1 MPTLASCG
9 CSFSDYTGD
18 SIKDTYGA
26 VAAKSLNHDY
36 LHLAQGC
43 SSKDRVYKTIVQS
56 VRDGKIVSGDIVIIQ
71 YPDPF
76 RHELMSPFNHYI
88 DDNDQ
93 WDEYIFSSIHD
104 MIRDSSFGRYAY
116 YNFKPLLNDYQEN
129 SLDIDTHL
137 FESAKNLS
145 DATEIL
151 NAVNE
156 RFVLHNWQTNNY
168 MIEAF
173 LEKHDI
179 KLMYFMHRTTGLW
192 HHLFED
198 GTLTSEKKYWED
210 SFKENVL
217 WHALVG
223 PQEYN
228 DYILGW
234 DTIKG
239 REPAEP
245 DTSHYSQLGHKFMG
259 EKLAQHLIE
268 KNYILS

>member
-1 MPTLASCG
+1 MSTLAACG

-18 SIKDTYGA
+18 SIRKTWGQ
-26 VAAKSLNHDY
+26 VAAEYLNLEY

-43 SSKDRVYKTIVQS
+43 SSKDRVYKSIVSS
-56 VRDGKIVSGDIVIIQ
+56 VVEGKLKSGDIVIIQ
-71 YPDPF
+71 FPDPF

-93 WDEYIFSSIHD
+93 WPEYIYGSIRG
-104 MIRDSSFGRYAY
+104 MVRDSTFGRYAY

-129 SLDIDTHL
+129 NLGIDTHL
-137 FESAKNLS
+137 FTSAKNLS
-145 DATEIL
+145 DATETL

-156 RFVLHNWQTNNY
+156 RFVMHNWQTNNY

-173 LEKHDI
+173 LEKHNI

-192 HHLFED
+192 HHLFENLI
-198 GTLTSEKKYWED
+198 LTSDSKYWED
-210 SFKENVL
+210 RFPENTIWQDVKTDLQESFL
-217 WHALVG
+217 
-223 PQEYN
+223 
-228 DYILGW
+228 LGW

-239 REPAEP
+239 RVPEIK
-245 DTSHYSQLGHKFMG
+245 DNSHYSQLGHKYMG